1 MNQSGAAQEFERIWK
16 NLVLHST
23 ASDLTLRPRIL
34 ATDLRL
40 VNSVPVPVLRA
51 CGLLGERAHPSVTW
65 CGERAGRCRCRGM
78 VLSCSLTVMQ
88 AGQVLHV
95 RPSRHGRA
103 RVLARALIKTRVKQD
118 GN

>member
-40 VNSVPVPVLRA
+40 VISVPVPVLRA

-65 CGERAGRCRCRGM
+65 CGERAGRC
-78 VLSCSLTVMQ
+78 LSCSLTVMQ